1 MWERS
6 LKGGAGGGGVCEIHM
21 KLPMNDDAMGTAVK
35 YMWVDIWC
43 MLDWII
49 GLCHKTAEMHFPGM
63 SCSTSEYT
71 K

>member
-1 MWERS
+1 
-6 LKGGAGGGGVCEIHM
+6 
-21 KLPMNDDAMGTAVK
+21 MNEYPVETVE

-49 GLCHKTAEMHFPGM
+49 GLCHKTAEMHFPDM
-63 SCSTSEYT
+63 SFSTSEYT